1 MPEKREG
8 QRSGREERKEGGRER
23 RKEGRKT
30 KEERRK
36 ELLRI
41 LIWAIKIIVF
51 SLLVCYEY

>member
-41 LIWAIKIIVF
+41 LIWAIKILVF
-51 SLLVCYEY
+51 SLLVFYEY